1 LDDLVE
7 PSRAPVEIKQ
17 VRRKW
22 MRFFMSVDFDDLVV
36 FAGFEYAFA
45 NNVDNIGLRDAA
57 EPKDG
62 VFRVG
67 GFEVQVH
74 QFE

>member
-1 LDDLVE
+1 ME

-36 FAGFEYAFA
+36 FAGFEDAFA
-45 NNVDNIGLRDAA
+45 DDVDDVGLGDAA
-57 EPKDG
+57 
-62 VFRVG
+62 
-67 GFEVQVH
+67 
-74 QFE
+74 